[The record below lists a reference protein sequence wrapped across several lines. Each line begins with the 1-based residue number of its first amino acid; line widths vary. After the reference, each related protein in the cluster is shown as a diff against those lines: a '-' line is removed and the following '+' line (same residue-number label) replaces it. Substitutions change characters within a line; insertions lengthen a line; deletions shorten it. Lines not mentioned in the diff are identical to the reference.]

1 MYTYLCT
8 CTWINDCESTHYH
21 LKCTCTVHT
30 YGKLLVSILVLQLM
44 IIFRTP
50 LSTNFDIL
58 MCFCYQKQ
66 YFRRLIKSN
75 ERSVLLTWFMGQ
87 KPHFLTMLQVTYVFH
102 FFQHF
107 IILRSGF
114 VRYTMYFF
122 RISFLCCSRL
132 VHKNHIFRYTITRI
146 HLLPTNSS
154 HQRPSS
160 QTHLIHPL
168 KHLDWKPRHF
178 EDGKID

>member
-1 MYTYLCT
+1 MGPVRSPTVYTYLCT

-30 YGKLLVSILVLQLM
+30 YGKLFVSILVLQLM

-102 FFQHF
+102 FFQPF
-107 IILRSGF
+107 
-114 VRYTMYFF
+114 T
-122 RISFLCCSRL
+122 RIRL
-132 VHKNHIFRYTITRI
+132 VVQNHSPQWLCKIHHVFFLGLVFSVVQDLYT
-146 HLLPTNSS
+146 
-154 HQRPSS
+154 
-160 QTHLIHPL
+160 
-168 KHLDWKPRHF
+168 
-178 EDGKID
+178 KIIYSVTQ

>member
-1 MYTYLCT
+1 MRINSLSFEMYVPGTYVRKTLCQYSCPPVDDYISDT
-8 CTWINDCESTHYH
+8 FIYKFWYFDVI
-21 LKCTCTVHT
+21 
-30 YGKLLVSILVLQLM
+30 LLSKAVFSAL
-44 IIFRTP
+44 
-50 LSTNFDIL
+50 N
-58 MCFCYQKQ
+58 KN
-66 YFRRLIKSN
+66 N
-75 ERSVLLTWFMGQ
+75 EGSVLLTWFMGQ
-87 KPHFLTMLQVTYVFH
+87 KPRFLTMLQVTYVFH

-107 IILRSGF
+107 IILRSGY

-122 RISFLCCSRL
+122 LRISFLCCSRL